1 MLKRYAILLVTSILV
16 SGCINTSNNEHDA
29 NTPSTASEGSA
40 IVSSSNSQASSQSV
54 NERNEKASDTRIEL
68 IALYEIKEKIAAG
81 DSFFV
86 FLPGASDEENT
97 RLEQTISETYDMI
110 GDQLTDVYPE
120 GEGYTY
126 KLDSAEN
133 TDEYDKFLT
142 DYQLED
148 HPALIY
154 IEGQVYT
161 ASMNDFDTDTSKE
174 DVSQFIASPYDED
187 DMTTAPDTKMDEEDN

>member
-68 IALYEIKEKIAAG
+68 IALYEIEEKIAAG

-86 FLPGASDEENT
+86 FLSGASDEENIK
-97 RLEQTISETYDMI
+97 LEQTISETYDMI

>member
-16 SGCINTSNNEHDA
+16 SGCAYTSNNEQDA
-29 NTPSTASEGSA
+29 NTASTANDSSV
-40 IVSSSNSQASSQSV
+40 ISSSDDQASSQSV
-54 NERNEKASDTRIEL
+54 STSDENTGDLNIEPITLNEIE
-68 IALYEIKEKIAAG
+68 EKIATG

>member
-16 SGCINTSNNEHDA
+16 SGCAYTSNNEQDA
-29 NTPSTASEGSA
+29 NTASTAN
-40 IVSSSNSQASSQSV
+40 VSSVISSSDDQASSQSV
-54 NERNEKASDTRIEL
+54 STSDENTGDLNIEPITLNEIE
-68 IALYEIKEKIAAG
+68 EKIATG

>member
-16 SGCINTSNNEHDA
+16 SGCAYTSNNEQDA
-29 NTPSTASEGSA
+29 NTASTAN
-40 IVSSSNSQASSQSV
+40 VSSVISSSDDQAGSQSV
-54 NERNEKASDTRIEL
+54 STSDENTGDLNIEPIRLNEIE
-68 IALYEIKEKIAAG
+68 EKIATG

-120 GEGYTY
+120 GEGCTY

-187 DMTTAPDTKMDEEDN
+187 DMTTAPDTKMDEAEN

>member
-16 SGCINTSNNEHDA
+16 SGCAYTSNNEQDA
-29 NTPSTASEGSA
+29 NTASTAN
-40 IVSSSNSQASSQSV
+40 VSSVISSSDDQASSQSV
-54 NERNEKASDTRIEL
+54 STSDENTVDLNIEPITLNEIE
-68 IALYEIKEKIAAG
+68 EKIATG

-86 FLPGASDEENT
+86 FLPGASDEEST

>member
-68 IALYEIKEKIAAG
+68 IALYEIEEKIATG

-126 KLDSAEN
+126 MLDPSEN
-133 TDEYDKFLT
+133 TDEYGTFLT

-148 HPALIY
+148 NPALIY
-154 IEGQVYT
+154 FEGQVYT

-187 DMTTAPDTKMDEEDN
+187 DMTTAPDTKMDEAEN

>member
-1 MLKRYAILLVTSILV
+1 MLKRYAILLVTSILM
-16 SGCINTSNNEHDA
+16 SGCINTSNNEYDA
-29 NTPSTASEGSA
+29 NTPSTASEESV
-40 IVSSSNSQASSQSV
+40 IVSSSSSQASSQSV
-54 NERNEKASDTRIEL
+54 GTSDENSSEIKLEL
-68 IALYEIKEKIAAG
+68 ITLNEIEEKIAAG

-86 FLPGASDEENT
+86 FVSGASDEENIK
-97 RLEQTISETYDMI
+97 LEQTISETYDMI

-187 DMTTAPDTKMDEEDN
+187 DMTTAPDTKMDEEEN

>member
-68 IALYEIKEKIAAG
+68 IALYEIEEKIATG

-187 DMTTAPDTKMDEEDN
+187 DMTTAPDTKMDEAEN

>member
-16 SGCINTSNNEHDA
+16 SGCAYTSNNEQDA
-29 NTPSTASEGSA
+29 NTASTANDSSV
-40 IVSSSNSQASSQSV
+40 ISSSDDQASSQSV
-54 NERNEKASDTRIEL
+54 STSDENTGDLNIEPITLNEIE
-68 IALYEIKEKIAAG
+68 EKIAIG

>member
-16 SGCINTSNNEHDA
+16 SGCAYTSNNEQDA
-29 NTPSTASEGSA
+29 NTASTANDSSV
-40 IVSSSNSQASSQSV
+40 ISSSDDQASGQSV
-54 NERNEKASDTRIEL
+54 STSDENTGDLNIEPITLNEIE
-68 IALYEIKEKIAAG
+68 EKIATG

-148 HPALIY
+148 HPTLIY

-187 DMTTAPDTKMDEEDN
+187 DMTTAPDTKMDEAEN

>member
-16 SGCINTSNNEHDA
+16 SGCAYTSNNKQDA
-29 NTPSTASEGSA
+29 NTASTAN
-40 IVSSSNSQASSQSV
+40 VSSVISSSDDQASSQSV
-54 NERNEKASDTRIEL
+54 STSDENTGDLNIEPITLNEIE
-68 IALYEIKEKIAAG
+68 EKIATG

>member
-16 SGCINTSNNEHDA
+16 SGCAYTSNNEQGA
-29 NTPSTASEGSA
+29 NTASTAN
-40 IVSSSNSQASSQSV
+40 VSSVISSSDDQASSQSV
-54 NERNEKASDTRIEL
+54 STSDENTGDLNIEPITLNEIE
-68 IALYEIKEKIAAG
+68 EKIATG

-187 DMTTAPDTKMDEEDN
+187 DMTTAPDTKMDEAEN

>member
-68 IALYEIKEKIAAG
+68 IALYEIEEKIAAG

-86 FLPGASDEENT
+86 FLSGASDEENIK
-97 RLEQTISETYDMI
+97 LEQTISETYDMI

-126 KLDSAEN
+126 MLDPSEN
-133 TDEYDKFLT
+133 TDEYGTFLT

-148 HPALIY
+148 NPALIY
-154 IEGQVYT
+154 FEGQIYT
-161 ASMNDFDTDTSKE
+161 ISMNHLDVDTSKE
-174 DVSQFIASPYDED
+174 DISRFIASPYDEYD
-187 DMTTAPDTKMDEEDN
+187 ITTAPDTKMDEEDN

>member
-16 SGCINTSNNEHDA
+16 SGCAYTSNNEQDA
-29 NTPSTASEGSA
+29 NTASTAN
-40 IVSSSNSQASSQSV
+40 VSSVISSSDDQASSQSV
-54 NERNEKASDTRIEL
+54 STSDENAGDLNIEPITLNEIE
-68 IALYEIKEKIAAG
+68 EKIATG

-86 FLPGASDEENT
+86 FLPGASDEGNT

-187 DMTTAPDTKMDEEDN
+187 DMTTAPDTKMDEAEN

>member
-16 SGCINTSNNEHDA
+16 SGCAYTSINKQDA
-29 NTPSTASEGSA
+29 NTASTAN
-40 IVSSSNSQASSQSV
+40 VSSVISSSDDQASSHSF
-54 NERNEKASDTRIEL
+54 STIE
-68 IALYEIKEKIAAG
+68 EKIATG

-154 IEGQVYT
+154 IEG
-161 ASMNDFDTDTSKE
+161 
-174 DVSQFIASPYDED
+174 
-187 DMTTAPDTKMDEEDN
+187 